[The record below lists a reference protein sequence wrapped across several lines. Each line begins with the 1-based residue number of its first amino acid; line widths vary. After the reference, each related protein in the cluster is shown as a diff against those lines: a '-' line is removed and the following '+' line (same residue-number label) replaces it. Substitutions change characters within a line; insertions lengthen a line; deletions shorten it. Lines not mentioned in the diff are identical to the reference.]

1 MWGKTIES
9 LQTRL
14 RSGTDPEEM
23 ADLHHRLTVAHIK
36 LEDYGTAL
44 GWVERGLQLKAPSW
58 EHQLLEDKAEVLFLL
73 GREAE
78 SMALLNEIYPKEPP
92 VICRMKDEAPRH
104 HRTIESLGM
113 VCPECGFESDYGVR
127 SCPKC
132 GRRVDECFQ
141 LVKRSRSVL
150 GPYGKGVGCQMPSPH
165 RTRAV
170 RVFHTTYTVDF
181 DDPERYLTAVQDQFL
196 GRRRETITTRK
207 RVLWSPLAAALCL
220 AAAFL
225 LAISAAIGMGHEGT
239 TIAALAL
246 LGIATVLPLLL
257 FFAWAAVPPR
267 TSGALAPDEER

>member
-1 MWGKTIES
+1 
-9 LQTRL
+9 
-14 RSGTDPEEM
+14 
-23 ADLHHRLTVAHIK
+23 VAHIK

-150 GPYGKGVGCQMPSPH
+150 GPYGKGVGCQMPSRIAPGRYASSTR
-165 RTRAV
+165 RTRS
-170 RVFHTTYTVDF
+170 
-181 DDPERYLTAVQDQFL
+181 
-196 GRRRETITTRK
+196 ISTTRS
-207 RVLWSPLAAALCL
+207 VTSPR
-220 AAAFL
+220 
-225 LAISAAIGMGHEGT
+225 SRT
-239 TIAALAL
+239 SS
-246 LGIATVLPLLL
+246 
-257 FFAWAAVPPR
+257 WAA
-267 TSGALAPDEER
+267 GARP